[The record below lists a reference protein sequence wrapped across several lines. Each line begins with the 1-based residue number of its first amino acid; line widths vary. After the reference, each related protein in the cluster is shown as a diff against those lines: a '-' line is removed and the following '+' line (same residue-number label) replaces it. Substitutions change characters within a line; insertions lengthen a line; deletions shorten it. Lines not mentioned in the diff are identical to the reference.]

1 LIFDADDELCGDF
14 VLPNPMNANGY
25 KFNFGDANGVSYI
38 RVLMVNNRLKWRY
51 RAVLHEFIECET
63 PGTETQTITGNYY
76 VISGRKG
83 DRSKDPDKYLKDA
96 KVLEAAHAKALE
108 EKDDLYIRYAFYC
121 GNSYFD
127 CRHNEDAIKWYKIV
141 LKQPNWVQEK
151 YIACLR
157 MFEAYDRIQQKEV
170 GIQYLIESRKYDK
183 TRIECIFNLVTHY
196 CSEMPEMS
204 YLYYSLIKGWYETEF
219 LKMTDFSQYLF
230 LAVSVYNYFL
240 AYYMVIV
247 YSKMNKYEE
256 GLVMFEIIFN
266 KKYTDCS
273 DFFTNSLFYNFKL
286 YIPAFLNAK
295 WSNSKKITFVSNLLS
310 YVELIK
316 EKTPNNLKQ
325 EHITT
330 IQTFINDF
338 RPVLTSLP
346 TIPVL
351 KKSKKQCVNVFLS
364 ITTCKRLDLFKQ
376 TINSILNTWKDLNMV
391 DYFFCVD
398 DNSSA
403 KDQEYMQQTYP
414 FFKYYLKS
422 DTEKGHRTSM
432 NIIITI

>member
-1 LIFDADDELCGDF
+1 MNKGTTEKGTTDKGLTKTIGLNMIVKNEAHIIVETLESLCKKIKFDYWCISDTGSTDNTKELIKTFFSQKNIPGELVEHAWKDFGYNRTKALECAYNKCDYLLIFDADDELCGDF

-196 CSEMPEMS
+196 CSEMP
-204 YLYYSLIKGWYETEF
+204 
-219 LKMTDFSQYLF
+219 
-230 LAVSVYNYFL
+230 
-240 AYYMVIV
+240 
-247 YSKMNKYEE
+247 
-256 GLVMFEIIFN
+256 
-266 KKYTDCS
+266 
-273 DFFTNSLFYNFKL
+273 
-286 YIPAFLNAK
+286 
-295 WSNSKKITFVSNLLS
+295 
-310 YVELIK
+310 
-316 EKTPNNLKQ
+316 
-325 EHITT
+325 
-330 IQTFINDF
+330 
-338 RPVLTSLP
+338 
-346 TIPVL
+346 
-351 KKSKKQCVNVFLS
+351 
-364 ITTCKRLDLFKQ
+364 
-376 TINSILNTWKDLNMV
+376 
-391 DYFFCVD
+391 
-398 DNSSA
+398 
-403 KDQEYMQQTYP
+403 
-414 FFKYYLKS
+414 
-422 DTEKGHRTSM
+422 
-432 NIIITI
+432 